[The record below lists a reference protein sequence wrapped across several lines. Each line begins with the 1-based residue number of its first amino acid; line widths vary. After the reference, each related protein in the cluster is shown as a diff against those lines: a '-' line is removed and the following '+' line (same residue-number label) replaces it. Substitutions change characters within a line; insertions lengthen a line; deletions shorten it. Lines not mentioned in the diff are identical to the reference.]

1 MPLCQQSQVS
11 SDSPPGYLKV
21 MTTPASPLHSH
32 ETWIHSFCHV
42 TVFWRLHLEH
52 YVKTTFGKA
61 DHFRTFRRVRLRI
74 ILWIVLWIAALS
86 HLRHCL
92 RFRVCLSHD
101 QHEHNSERELLVPL
115 FLHGLVIGAASVTAL
130 TVFPSANLRSACRFS
145 NCLAVCFIELL
156 IFGPGKGLRI
166 WKGWGCSSSRLGVL
180 ISDFGLT

>member
-1 MPLCQQSQVS
+1 MNSLLLSCHGFLTTASGTLRQNYFWQSRPLQNIPK
-11 SDSPPGYLKV
+11 SP
-21 MTTPASPLHSH
+21 T
-32 ETWIHSFCHV
+32 
-42 TVFWRLHLEH
+42 
-52 YVKTTFGKA
+52 A
-61 DHFRTFRRVRLRI
+61 DHLTNSPMNR
-74 ILWIVLWIAALS
+74 WIAALS

-101 QHEHNSERELLVPL
+101 QHEQNSERELLVPL

-130 TVFPSANLRSACRFS
+130 TVFPSANLRGACRFS
-145 NCLAVCFIELL
+145 KCLAVCFIELL